1 MIQFLVIIPAR
12 YASVRFPGKALAQID
27 GKPMVQHVYKRCC
40 EVFDQ
45 VVIATDDQRIASAI
59 EAFGGEFV
67 MTSKN
72 HPSGTDRC
80 AEAASLLESV
90 KTFDVVVNVQG
101 DEPFIATEQLL
112 EIKKCFED
120 QRTHIAT
127 LITQIVNPQVLF
139 DPNKV
144 KTITDKEGFA
154 LYFSRQALPFLRDVP
169 ADQWLEHHDYFLH
182 LGIYAFRKETL
193 QQLVSFSPSSLEK
206 AEKLE
211 QLRWL
216 ENGFHIKTARTQ
228 YHSIG
233 VDTPEDLELI
243 RARVG

>member
-12 YASVRFPGKALAQID
+12 YASVRFPGKALAQIA
-27 GKPMVQHVYKRCC
+27 GKPMIQHVYERCC

-59 EAFGGEFV
+59 EAFGGEYV
-67 MTSKN
+67 MTSDI

-80 AEAASLLESV
+80 AEAASLLES
-90 KTFDVVVNVQG
+90 KKSFDVVVNVQG
-101 DEPFIATEQLL
+101 DEPFIATEQLV

-120 QRTHIAT
+120 PKTHIAT
-127 LITQIVNPQVLF
+127 LVTPIVNPQVLF

-144 KTITDKEGFA
+144 KTITNNEGFA

-169 ADQWLEHHDYFLH
+169 TEQWLEHHDYFLH
-182 LGIYAFRKETL
+182 LGIYAFRKEIL
-193 QQLVSFSPSSLEK
+193 QQLVLFSPSSLEK

-216 ENGFHIKTARTQ
+216 ENGFRIKTAITQ
-228 YHSIG
+228 HHSIG

-243 RARVG
+243 RTRVG